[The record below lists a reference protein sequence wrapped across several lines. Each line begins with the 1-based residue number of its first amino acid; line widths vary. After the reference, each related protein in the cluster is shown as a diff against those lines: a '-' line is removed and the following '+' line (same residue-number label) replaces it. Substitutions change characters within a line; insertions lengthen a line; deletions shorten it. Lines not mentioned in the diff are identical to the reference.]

1 MSSGVGKEWGLISQ
15 CLSGF
20 LAFFFCQN
28 QMACKKKGLVGIHHK
43 IQDSQQKVRTYPRGS
58 RFAGQIPP
66 NERNPFIACKFFF
79 LGGTNHQTK
88 AWSEWEPAWQ
98 HHVFFGYRGTY
109 GCSPRKV
116 WEFERYLCS
125 HPFKQQKEVMRVAF
139 NHSKQQGGVTGSMF
153 LDVKQLF
160 QDVYFSMSLT
170 WLTWLT
176 SCSPKTHE
184 AQKRGAP
191 PKVLN
196 RQRKI
201 IATVQFWKNISTNIS
216 CWCLSKIPS
225 ITMRCI
231 HFLGFWQQHCMPVVS
246 NAKMTGFVS
255 LGHVDLLKWNS
266 EWSFTNCSM
275 KRQRTLHST
284 DAPGGSCCTVS
295 IRNEKNLGLQ
305 PSRLLLTNHS
315 PALERLCCCE
325 WWNFL
330 TFHREAD
337 LLSYLQIER
346 CQIERSCS
354 ILQVEHEQEPLRSHE
369 HFLFASA
376 LMSRRGGGRL
386 DVSCSFWQTLFRND
400 LIVSPKLQLAARN
413 TGPLHV

>member
-20 LAFFFCQN
+20 LAFFFAKTKWLAKRKAWWESTTKFKTPNKKWEHTPGVPDLQGKSP
-28 QMACKKKGLVGIHHK
+28 QMKE
-43 IQDSQQKVRTYPRGS
+43 
-58 RFAGQIPP
+58 IPSLP
-66 NERNPFIACKFFF
+66 VSFSF

-88 AWSEWEPAWQ
+88 AWGEWEPAWQ
-98 HHVFFGYRGTY
+98 QHVFFGYRGTY

-225 ITMRCI
+225 IACDASI
-231 HFLGFWQQHCMPVVS
+231 SWAFDS
-246 NAKMTGFVS
+246 N
-255 LGHVDLLKWNS
+255 
-266 EWSFTNCSM
+266 
-275 KRQRTLHST
+275 
-284 DAPGGSCCTVS
+284 TVC
-295 IRNEKNLGLQ
+295 L
-305 PSRLLLTNHS
+305 
-315 PALERLCCCE
+315 
-325 WWNFL
+325 
-330 TFHREAD
+330 
-337 LLSYLQIER
+337 
-346 CQIERSCS
+346 
-354 ILQVEHEQEPLRSHE
+354 
-369 HFLFASA
+369 
-376 LMSRRGGGRL
+376 
-386 DVSCSFWQTLFRND
+386 
-400 LIVSPKLQLAARN
+400 
-413 TGPLHV
+413 